1 MNGRR
6 HDWVVVLASGR
17 PAALEQALDRA
28 VRVAGRNRTCA
39 VVAEENRLWWY
50 SRLASL
56 PRANVIV
63 QPENRGTA
71 VSILLPLLR
80 IELRDPDARLVVLP
94 SRSFTCEEDTLGRAV
109 ALAARKPANPA
120 GRILLVGD
128 CHQEQGDA
136 GAGLVMAAH
145 LRALLGLF
153 ERRFPELVDDL
164 RCAMRHGLTYGS
176 MDAVAEYYAGLPN
189 IDFARHVLDGQES
202 HLHRLDA
209 TPRPRRARRAASHIL
224 GLATPYPSLQPA
236 L

>member
-1 MNGRR
+1 
-6 HDWVVVLASGR
+6 VVLATGR
-17 PAALEQALDRA
+17 PTALEHALDRA
-28 VRVAGRNRTCA
+28 ARVAGSNRTCA

-50 SRLASL
+50 SRLNAL

-80 IELRDPDARLVVLP
+80 IELRDPDSHLVLVP
-94 SRSFTCEEDTLGRAV
+94 SRSITCDEDTLSRALELAGRES
-109 ALAARKPANPA
+109 ANPA
-120 GRILLVGD
+120 GRILLVGGSREE
-128 CHQEQGDA
+128 HGDA

-164 RCAMRHGLTYGS
+164 RCAVRHGLTYGS

-189 IDFARHVLDGQES
+189 IDVARHVLEGQAS
-202 HLHRLDA
+202 YLRQVDV
-209 TPRPRRARRAASHIL
+209 PRRARRVPYTAGDIL
-224 GLATPYPSLQPA
+224 GLPTPYPTLQPA
-236 L
+236 I